1 MLHGEFGP
9 LVTAKW
15 RQLVDSLKA
24 DLELR
29 EETGARDTD
38 LDALATP
45 IVTNW

>member
-38 LDALATP
+38 LGIIMMFKAESR
-45 IVTNW
+45 